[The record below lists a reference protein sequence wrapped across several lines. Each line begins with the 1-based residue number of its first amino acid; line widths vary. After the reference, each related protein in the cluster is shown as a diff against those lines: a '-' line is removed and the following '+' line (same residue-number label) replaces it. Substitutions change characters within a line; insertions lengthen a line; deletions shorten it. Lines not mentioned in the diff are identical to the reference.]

1 MVIIDIFRAEAHPPS
16 VKDTPSPTL
25 SAEDVEGCPITNKT
39 TPAQL
44 VATQPPEPENV
55 IPSSFRQLV
64 SKSPK
69 QKRYRLRQN

>member
-25 SAEDVEGCPITNKT
+25 SAEDVEECPITNKT
-39 TPAQL
+39 TPAQH

-55 IPSSFRQLV
+55 ITSPFRQLV
-64 SKSPK
+64 TKSPK
-69 QKRYRLRQN
+69 QKRYRIRQN